1 MSALTKP
8 NVLNQSVF
16 YWLFVIFVGIS
27 LLGGALYY
35 QYALEAAPCVLC
47 IHVRLWVCAFI
58 LVGFIGLWARLHPLG
73 LVAVNIL
80 SVICAI
86 GFLERSYETLATERG
101 WSESSC
107 GINAGLP
114 TWFDLERWLPAIF
127 EVRDSCGFT
136 PYVVGKISMAEI
148 LVAIGVAALIVTSVM
163 ALGAIFSMIRG
174 YKNT

>member
-1 MSALTKP
+1 M
-8 NVLNQSVF
+8 
-16 YWLFVIFVGIS
+16 FVSIS

-35 QYALEAAPCVLC
+35 QYALDAEPCVLC
-47 IHVRLWVCAFI
+47 IHVRLWVCAFL
-58 LVGFIGLWARLHPLG
+58 LVGFMGLWARLHPIS
-73 LVAVNIL
+73 LVLANLLSLVSAV
-80 SVICAI
+80 

-114 TWFDLERWLPAIF
+114 TWFNLEAWLPAIF

-148 LVAIGVAALIVTSVM
+148 LVVIGILAVLATIVM
-163 ALGAIFSMIRG
+163 AANSIIMALKS
-174 YKNT
+174 K